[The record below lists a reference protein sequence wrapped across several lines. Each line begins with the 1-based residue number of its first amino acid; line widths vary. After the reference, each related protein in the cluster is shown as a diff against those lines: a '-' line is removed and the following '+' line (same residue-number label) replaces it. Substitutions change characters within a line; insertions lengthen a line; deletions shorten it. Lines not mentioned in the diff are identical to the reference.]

1 MNLKKILIL
10 LSLLIFTPTLGEELK
25 KENFSDHELN
35 FYSGMFDFSDD
46 GKRST
51 IFGIQHQDE
60 SLLRDTF
67 LGTLS
72 PVSGI
77 MVTADTAGYIY
88 TGVQAQYKFGNIN
101 VTPSFTPGLYHEG
114 EGKDLGHPV

>member
-51 IFGIQHQDE
+51 IFGIQHQDVE
-60 SLLRDTF
+60 VQIDEETLQDIATITDGKYFRATNNKLSL
-67 LGTLS
+67 
-72 PVSGI
+72 I
-77 MVTADTAGYIY
+77 HI
-88 TGVQAQYKFGNIN
+88 
-101 VTPSFTPGLYHEG
+101 
-114 EGKDLGHPV
+114 